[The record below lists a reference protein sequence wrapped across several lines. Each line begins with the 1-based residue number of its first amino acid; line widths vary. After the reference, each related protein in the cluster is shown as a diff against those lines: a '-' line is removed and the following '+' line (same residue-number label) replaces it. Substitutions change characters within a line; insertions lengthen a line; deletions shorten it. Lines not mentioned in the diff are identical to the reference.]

1 MEIIRGYKIK
11 YLDQVLKRKLT
22 KFWCFW
28 RFSERTRLNFTITS
42 RPFKSAARTP
52 NQISP
57 LKSATR
63 TPIDVSPPVPRKQA
77 HIIHR
82 NTHSCLEEIS
92 ETENTKSTPF
102 LHESKTSQSLF
113 DQIRL
118 SLQTKAGSVETKNP
132 VAKATA
138 SKIKNAK
145 KKLFQVEKP
154 SARHKR
160 TSTVPECNLAVVSSK
175 AEKQPL
181 FKPVSKKIF

>member
-22 KFWCFW
+22 KYWYFW
-28 RFSERTRLNFTITS
+28 RFFEQGRYNFTITA
-42 RPFKSAARTP
+42 RQFKSAARTP
-52 NQISP
+52 NDISP
-57 LKSATR
+57 
-63 TPIDVSPPVPRKQA
+63 IVSRKQVN
-77 HIIHR
+77 IFHR

-92 ETENTKSTPF
+92 KTDNTKSTPI
-102 LHESKTSQSLF
+102 LHESKASQSLF

-118 SLQTKAGSVETKNP
+118 SLQTKAGSIETKNP
-132 VAKATA
+132 ITKATT
-138 SKIKNAK
+138 IKPKNSK

-181 FKPVSKKIF
+181 FKPISKKII